1 VPGRDTKDDRD
12 LVLVVDDDE
21 ASRRMLAKVLDR
33 NGYRCVT
40 AGNITE
46 AKQRM
51 TEERFSLILT
61 DMDMPG
67 GSGLDLMMSVA
78 NDHPDVAIVLVSG
91 LDDPKVATTAL
102 EMGAYGYIIKPFE
115 PNEIVINVA
124 SALRRRRAEQENRT
138 HRNRLE
144 QMVRDRTQEM
154 IGYISRLEQA
164 ERDMKTLQRE
174 TIQRL
179 SLAAE
184 FRDDDT
190 PRHVQRVSR
199 YCALI
204 AERLGEE
211 PERCELLGTAGAM
224 HDVGKIG
231 IPDNILMKPA
241 PLDDDEWEIVKRH
254 CEIGHRLLSGT
265 NSEVLNT
272 AATIALTHHERV
284 DGTGY
289 PQGLK
294 GEDIPLEGRIAAVA
308 DVFDAL
314 TSYRVY
320 SRAMPFNEAVA
331 YLRDNRSTHFDPIVV
346 DVFLGAIEVVLGIKE
361 RFADPPMPEPD
372 PTFEEDPRRI
382 P

>member
-1 VPGRDTKDDRD
+1 MPVRDKQDRD

-21 ASRRMLAKVLDR
+21 SARRLLAKVLDR

-40 AGNITE
+40 AGSVAE
-46 AKQRM
+46 AKERM
-51 TEERFSLILT
+51 TEEQFSLILT

-67 GSGLDLMMSVA
+67 GSGLDLMMGVA
-78 NDHPDVAIVLVSG
+78 AEHPDVATVLVSG

-102 EMGAYGYIIKPFE
+102 DMGAYGYIIKPFE
-115 PNEIVINVA
+115 PNEIVVNVA
-124 SALRRRRAEQENRT
+124 SALRRRRAELENRQ
-138 HRNRLE
+138 HRARLE

-154 IGYISRLEQA
+154 IVYISRLEQA
-164 ERDMKTLQRE
+164 EQDMKTLQRE

-231 IPDNILMKPA
+231 IPDTILMKPA
-241 PLDDDEWEIVKRH
+241 PLDDEEWEIVKRH

-265 NSEVLNT
+265 NSEILNT
-272 AATIALTHHERV
+272 AATIALTHHERM

-289 PQGLK
+289 PQGLR
-294 GEDIPLEGRIAAVA
+294 GDDIPLEGRIAAVA

-320 SRAMPFNEAVA
+320 SRAITFNEAVA
-331 YLRDNRSTHFDPIVV
+331 YLRDNKDTHFDPLVV
-346 DVFLGAIEVVLGIKE
+346 DVFLAASGLVLGIKE
-361 RFADPPMPEPD
+361 RFADPVMPEPED
-372 PTFEEDPRRI
+372 GFEADPRRV

>member
-1 VPGRDTKDDRD
+1 MPARDSHDHPE

-21 ASRRMLAKVLDR
+21 ASRRLLAKVLDR

-40 AGNITE
+40 AANLSE
-46 AKQRM
+46 AKERL
-51 TEERFSLILT
+51 TEEQFALVLS

-78 NDHPDVAIVLVSG
+78 SDHPDVATVLVSG
-91 LDDPKVATTAL
+91 MDDPKVANTAL
-102 EMGAYGYIIKPFE
+102 DMGAYGYIIKPFE
-115 PNEIVINVA
+115 PNEIVVSVA
-124 SALRRRRAEQENRT
+124 SALRRRQAEMENRQ
-138 HRNRLE
+138 HRARLE

-211 PERCELLGTAGAM
+211 PDRCELLGTAGAM

-231 IPDNILMKPA
+231 IPDTILNKPA
-241 PLDDDEWEIVKRH
+241 PLDDEEWEIVKRH

-265 NSEVLNT
+265 TSEVLNT
-272 AATIALTHHERV
+272 AATIALTHHERI

-314 TSYRVY
+314 TSHRVY
-320 SRAMPFNEAVA
+320 SKAITFNAAVG
-331 YLRDNRSTHFDPIVV
+331 YLRENKGSHFDPVVV
-346 DVFLGAIEVVLGIKE
+346 DVFLAASGLVLGIKE
-361 RFADPPMPEPD
+361 RFADPPGPEPD
-372 PTFEEDPRRI
+372 TSFQEDPRRI

>member
-1 VPGRDTKDDRD
+1 MPDRD
-12 LVLVVDDDE
+12 AQDDGDLILVVDDDE
-21 ASRRMLAKVLDR
+21 AARRLLAKVLDR

-40 AGNITE
+40 AGNMTD

-51 TEERFSLILT
+51 TEERFALVLT

-67 GSGLDLMMSVA
+67 GSGLDLLMSVA
-78 NDHPDVAIVLVSG
+78 SDHPDVATVLVTG
-91 LDDPKVATTAL
+91 IDDPRFATTAL
-102 EMGAYGYIIKPFE
+102 DIGAYGYIIKPFE
-115 PNEIVINVA
+115 PNEIVVNVT
-124 SALRRRRAEQENRT
+124 SALRRRRAEAENRL
-138 HRNRLE
+138 HRARLE

-154 IGYISRLEQA
+154 VGYISRLEQA
-164 ERDMKTLQRE
+164 EREMKSLQRE
-174 TIQRL
+174 TIQRF

-204 AERLGEE
+204 AECLGEE

-231 IPDNILMKPA
+231 IPDTILMKPA
-241 PLDDDEWEIVKRH
+241 PLDDEEWEIVKRH

-265 NSEVLNT
+265 NSDILNT
-272 AATIALTHHERV
+272 AATIALSHHEKV

-289 PQGLK
+289 PQGLA
-294 GEDIPLEGRIAAVA
+294 GDEIPLGGRIAAVA
-308 DVFDAL
+308 DVFDTL

-320 SRAMPFNEAVA
+320 SNAIPFNEGVA
-331 YLRDNRSTHFDPIVV
+331 YLRENRGSHFDPVV
-346 DVFLGAIEVVLGIKE
+346 VEVFLAAGGLVLGIKE
-361 RFADPPMPEPD
+361 RFADPPMAEPD
-372 PTFEEDPRRI
+372 AGLEEEPRRI

>member
-1 VPGRDTKDDRD
+1 MPGRDAQDDGD
-12 LVLVVDDDE
+12 LILVVDDDE
-21 ASRRMLAKVLDR
+21 AARRLLAKVLDR

-40 AGNITE
+40 AGNMTE

-51 TEERFSLILT
+51 TEERFALVLT

-67 GSGLDLMMSVA
+67 GSGLDLLMSVA
-78 NDHPDVAIVLVSG
+78 SDHPDVATVLVTG
-91 LDDPKVATTAL
+91 VDDPRFATTAL
-102 EMGAYGYIIKPFE
+102 DIGAYGYIIKPFE
-115 PNEIVINVA
+115 PNEIVVSVT
-124 SALRRRRAEQENRT
+124 SALCRRRAEAENRQ
-138 HRNRLE
+138 HRARLE

-164 ERDMKTLQRE
+164 EREMKTLQRE

-231 IPDNILMKPA
+231 IPDTILMKPA
-241 PLDDDEWEIVKRH
+241 PLDDEEWEIVKRH

-265 NSEVLNT
+265 NSDILNT
-272 AATIALTHHERV
+272 AATVALTHHEKV

-289 PQGLK
+289 PQGLA
-294 GEDIPLEGRIAAVA
+294 GDEIPLEGRIAAVA
-308 DVFDAL
+308 DVFDSL

-320 SRAMPFNEAVA
+320 SNAIPFNEGVA
-331 YLRDNRSTHFDPIVV
+331 YLRENRGSHFDPVV
-346 DVFLGAIEVVLGIKE
+346 VEVFLAAGGLVLGIKE
-361 RFADPPMPEPD
+361 RFADPPVPEPD
-372 PTFEEDPRRI
+372 AGLEEEPRRI

>member
-1 VPGRDTKDDRD
+1 MPPRDKQDDAD

-21 ASRRMLAKVLDR
+21 ASRRLLAKVLDR

-40 AGNITE
+40 ASGVAD
-46 AKQRM
+46 AKERLS
-51 TEERFSLILT
+51 EERFSLILS

-78 NDHPDVAIVLVSG
+78 ADYPEVATVLVSG
-91 LDDPKVATTAL
+91 LDDPKVADTAL
-102 EMGAYGYIIKPFE
+102 DMGAYGYIIKPFE
-115 PNEIVINVA
+115 PNEIVVSVA
-124 SALRRRRAEQENRT
+124 SALRRRKAEMENRQ
-138 HRNRLE
+138 HRARLE

-154 IGYISRLEQA
+154 VGYIARLEQA

-211 PERCELLGTAGAM
+211 PERCELLGIAGAM

-231 IPDNILMKPA
+231 IPDTILMKPA
-241 PLDDDEWEIVKRH
+241 PLDDEEWEIVKRH

-265 NSEVLNT
+265 TSEILNT
-272 AATIALTHHERV
+272 AATIALTHHERM

-294 GEDIPLEGRIAAVA
+294 GEDIPLEGRIAAVS

-320 SRAMPFNEAVA
+320 SRAISFNQAVA
-331 YLRDNRSTHFDPIVV
+331 YLKENRGTHFDPVVV
-346 DVFLGAIEVVLGIKE
+346 DVFVAASGLVLGIKE

-372 PTFEEDPRRI
+372 ASFEEDPRRI

>member
-1 VPGRDTKDDRD
+1 MPARDNQDHPD
-12 LVLVVDDDE
+12 LILVVDDDD
-21 ASRRMLAKVLDR
+21 AARRLLAKILDR

-40 AGNITE
+40 AANLTE
-46 AKQRM
+46 AKERM
-51 TEERFSLILT
+51 TEEEFSLVLT
-61 DMDMPG
+61 DLDMPG

-78 NDHPDVAIVLVSG
+78 ADHPGVAIVLVSG

-102 EMGAYGYIIKPFE
+102 DMGAYGYIVKPFE
-115 PNEIVINVA
+115 PNEIVVNVA
-124 SALRRRRAEQENRT
+124 SALRRRAAEVENRQ
-138 HRNRLE
+138 HRSRLE

-211 PERCELLGTAGAM
+211 PERCELIGTAGAM

-231 IPDNILMKPA
+231 IPDTILNKPA
-241 PLDDDEWEIVKRH
+241 PLDDEEWEIVKRH

-265 NSEVLNT
+265 TSEVLNT
-272 AATIALTHHERV
+272 AATIALTHHERM

-294 GEDIPLEGRIAAVA
+294 GAEIPLEGRIAAVA

-314 TSYRVY
+314 TSYRPY
-320 SRAMPFNEAVA
+320 SHAISFNEAVA
-331 YLRDNRSTHFDPIVV
+331 YLREHKGTHFDPVIV
-346 DVFLGAIEVVLGIKE
+346 DVFLAASGLVLGIKE
-361 RFADPPMPEPD
+361 RFADPPMPGPD
-372 PTFEEDPRRI
+372 GFLEEDPRRI